1 MHIGGIFMDFK
12 QLESFV
18 TIAKL
23 NSFSRAADKLFLTQ
37 PTISNHIQSLEKE
50 LDTVLFNR
58 TNKKITLTDSGDILY
73 EYAISIL
80 NKRDSAFFSLN
91 QFKGKIE
98 GVLEIASSTIPEQY
112 YLTEVLSQ
120 FHFSYPDVRFGLKKY
135 DTKQV
140 LDKINVG
147 EIDFGIV
154 GAKKDMNN
162 IEFIPIFEDEIILIA
177 PNTPQ
182 FEKIDSISF
191 EELKQHNLI
200 LREAGSGTRQRF
212 QKELDN
218 LGHMIEEFNVIAE
231 IESNETI
238 KKMVSKGLGLSF
250 VSNRSI
256 QNELKL
262 GLLKSL
268 PVKDFTMKR
277 DFYFVY
283 HQKRALSPLAR
294 TFRDYIL
301 NKQS

>member
-1 MHIGGIFMDFK
+1 MDFK
-12 QLESFV
+12 QLDSFV

-23 NSFSRAADKLFLTQ
+23 NSFSKAADKLFLTQ
-37 PTISNHIQSLEKE
+37 PTISNHILTLEKE

-58 TNKKITLTDSGDILY
+58 TNKKITLTNSGEILY
-73 EYAISIL
+73 EYAIAIL

-98 GVLEIASSTIPEQY
+98 GILEIASSTIPEQY
-112 YLTEVLSQ
+112 YLTEILTQ
-120 FHFSYPDVRFGLKKY
+120 FNVSYPDVQFALRKY

-140 LDKINVG
+140 LDKINIG

-154 GAKKDMNN
+154 GAKKDIRN
-162 IEFIPIFEDEIILIA
+162 IEFIPIFDDEVVLIA
-177 PNTPQ
+177 PNRPPFDKVDSVV
-182 FEKIDSISF
+182 FET
-191 EELKQHNLI
+191 LKKYPLI
-200 LREAGSGTRQRF
+200 VREKGSGTRQRF
-212 QKELDN
+212 EKE
-218 LGHMIEEFNVIAE
+218 IESKHLNMEDYNIIAE

-238 KKMVSKGLGLSF
+238 KKMVTKGLGLSF

-262 GLLKSL
+262 NQLKVID
-268 PVKDFTMKR
+268 VKDFYMKR

-301 NKQS
+301 SKH

>member
-1 MHIGGIFMDFK
+1 MDFK

-23 NSFSRAADKLFLTQ
+23 NSFSKAADKLFLTQ
-37 PTISNHIQSLEKE
+37 PTISNHILSLEKE

-58 TNKKITLTDSGDILY
+58 TNKKITLTHSGEILY
-73 EYAISIL
+73 EYAVSIL

-98 GVLEIASSTIPEQY
+98 GILEIASSTIPEQY
-112 YLTEVLSQ
+112 YLTEILTK
-120 FHFSYPDVRFGLKKY
+120 FHISYPDVKFDLKKY

-140 LDKINVG
+140 LDKINLG

-154 GAKKDMNN
+154 GAEKDIRN
-162 IEFIPIFEDEIILIA
+162 IEFIPIFDDEIVLIA
-177 PNTPQ
+177 PNRPPYDKMDT
-182 FEKIDSISF
+182 ISF
-191 EELKQHNLI
+191 ENVLKHPLI
-200 LREAGSGTRQRF
+200 IREKGSGTRQRF
-212 QKELDN
+212 QNEVEAHN
-218 LGHMIEEFNVIAE
+218 YEIEDLNCVGE

-238 KKMVSKGLGLSF
+238 KKMVSRGLGLSF

-262 GLLKSL
+262 GQLKIID
-268 PVKDFTMKR
+268 VKDFQMKR
-277 DFYFVY
+277 NFYFVF

-294 TFRDYIL
+294 TFRDFIL
-301 NKQS
+301 SMH

>member
-1 MHIGGIFMDFK
+1 MDFK

-37 PTISNHIQSLEKE
+37 PTISNHIQGLEKE

-58 TNKKITLTDSGDILY
+58 TNKKITLTESGNILY
-73 EYAISIL
+73 EFAISIL

-112 YLTEVLSQ
+112 YLVEILNQ
-120 FHFSYPDVRFGLKKY
+120 FHISYPDVKFELKKY

-140 LDKINVG
+140 LDKINIG

-154 GAKKDMNN
+154 GAKRDMNN
-162 IEFIPIFEDEIILIA
+162 IEFIPIFDDEIVLIA

-182 FEKIDSISF
+182 FQRIDSISF
-191 EELKQHNLI
+191 EALKNHSLI
-200 LREAGSGTRQRF
+200 MRESGSGTRQRF
-212 QKELDN
+212 QKE
-218 LGHMIEEFNVIAE
+218 IESQNYSIDDFKIIAE

-238 KKMVSKGLGLSF
+238 KKMVTKGLGLSF

-256 QNELKL
+256 QNEVKL
-262 GLLKSL
+262 GLLKTIE
-268 PVKDFTMKR
+268 VKDFFLKR
-277 DFYFVY
+277 NFYFVF

-294 TFRDYIL
+294 TFRDFIL
-301 NKQS
+301 SKH

>member
-1 MHIGGIFMDFK
+1 MDFK
-12 QLESFV
+12 QLDSFV

-23 NSFSRAADKLFLTQ
+23 NSFSKAADKLFLTQ
-37 PTISNHIQSLEKE
+37 PTISNHILTLEKE

-58 TNKKITLTDSGDILY
+58 TNKKITLTNSGEILY
-73 EYAISIL
+73 EYAIAIL

-98 GVLEIASSTIPEQY
+98 GILEIASSTIPEQY
-112 YLTEVLSQ
+112 YLTEILTQ
-120 FHFSYPDVRFGLKKY
+120 FNVSYPDVQFALRKY

-140 LDKINVG
+140 LDKINIG

-154 GAKKDMNN
+154 GAKKDIRN
-162 IEFIPIFEDEIILIA
+162 IEFIPIFDDEVVLIA
-177 PNTPQ
+177 PNRPPFDNVDSVV
-182 FEKIDSISF
+182 FET
-191 EELKQHNLI
+191 LKKYPLI
-200 LREAGSGTRQRF
+200 VREKGSGTRQRF
-212 QKELDN
+212 EKE
-218 LGHMIEEFNVIAE
+218 IETNHLNMEDYNIIAE

-238 KKMVSKGLGLSF
+238 KKMVTKGLGLSF

-262 GLLKSL
+262 NQLKVID
-268 PVKDFTMKR
+268 VKDFYMKR

-301 NKQS
+301 STH